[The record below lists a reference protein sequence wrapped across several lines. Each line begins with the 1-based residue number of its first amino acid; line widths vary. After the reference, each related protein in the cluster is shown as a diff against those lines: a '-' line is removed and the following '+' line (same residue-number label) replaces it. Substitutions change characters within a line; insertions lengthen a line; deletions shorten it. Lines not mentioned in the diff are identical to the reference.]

1 MLRAGKIFEAQAE
14 AGSRSPSL
22 GFRLVPGGSGCASG
36 AARNDADMSEGF
48 NGPEGFNRARRFNEI
63 VDQMGQA
70 SFTIFIL
77 SCRRR
82 SGLWSGIDAGAVRLG
97 AG

>member
-48 NGPEGFNRARRFNEI
+48 NRAGRFNEI
-63 VDQMGQA
+63 VNQMGQA

-82 SGLWSGIDAGAVRLG
+82 PGLWSGIDAGAVRLG